1 MKSRPNPKASPE
13 STLRSL
19 SASDL
24 DAALLK
30 DQMIVFRVSK
40 TDKSEMQRV
49 AKAFRLTLTEYLM
62 RLHQLVVRK
71 KG

>member
-1 MKSRPNPKASPE
+1 MKSRPSQKPSPE

-40 TDKSEMQRV
+40 TDKSEMQKV
-49 AKAFRLTLTEYLM
+49 AKGFRLTLTEYLL